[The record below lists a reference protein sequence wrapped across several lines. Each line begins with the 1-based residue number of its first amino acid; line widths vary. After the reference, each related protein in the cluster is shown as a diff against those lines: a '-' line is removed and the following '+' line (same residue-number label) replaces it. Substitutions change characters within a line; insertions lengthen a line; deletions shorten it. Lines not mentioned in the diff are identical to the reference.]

1 MSEETAPSKSTS
13 RPDEDTL
20 LDLNFVPQWAKKAP
34 AVNHYGYDERT
45 ERRPSRERRD
55 GPRTERHSSPR
66 GDRRSSPSRPPR
78 PPRDP
83 SGGAPSA
90 GGERSQAGSYGGGA
104 GRPPMREPQAARAPR
119 RDFVPRPERVEL
131 PVEIKFLPEQQW
143 LASMVRQIHHSKR
156 AYPLMDLASLF
167 LSDPKGHLV
176 KIEIMPGEKGFKLYQ
191 GKRSKMVSTSREAL
205 VLQLLDDHMSDFFV
219 KEEIDVDPPT
229 GVFPCIAKVGDLLV
243 GPPNHHSYAA
253 RLQEIYTTRFS
264 GMPFDRFKE
273 KIQTVHDDE
282 LVEKWK
288 QESSRKTVYRL
299 KDAPEGNVKDYTL
312 TQAED
317 YIRNHI
323 ADVEIEEVTRA
334 VLPSSLARKIKDYN
348 LLRMVREAW
357 ERESRF
363 PLSVSFALRAAFR
376 HLHLQTFKAGK
387 NINFI
392 TSVKPDP
399 VNPEKTIEP
408 IRLVLE
414 YLAEHPGSTREQLV
428 AGLRPGA
435 EKDSPEA
442 LEILNP
448 LRWLIEKGHII
459 EFFNGTLSVPSHRS
473 RR

>member
-1 MSEETAPSKSTS
+1 MSEETRSSS
-13 RPDEDTL
+13 RPDEDIL

-34 AVNHYGYDERT
+34 AANHYAFDDRT
-45 ERRPSRERRD
+45 ERRPSYDRRDGGARRERSDRRD
-55 GPRTERHSSPR
+55 GPARTSRPPRSSD
-66 GDRRSSPSRPPR
+66 DRRSSP
-78 PPRDP
+78 
-83 SGGAPSA
+83 GGAPMPPRAQSA
-90 GGERSQAGSYGGGA
+90 VRS
-104 GRPPMREPQAARAPR
+104 PQEPR
-119 RDFVPRPERVEL
+119 REFTPRPERIEL

-176 KIEIMPGEKGFKLYQ
+176 KIEIMPGAKEFKLYQ
-191 GKRSKMVSTSREAL
+191 GKRSKMVATSRDAL
-205 VLQLLDDHMSDFFV
+205 VHQLLDDHLEDFFT
-219 KEEIDVDPPT
+219 KEDITVDPPT
-229 GVFPCIAKVGDLLV
+229 GVFPMIGKIGDLLI

-253 RLQEIYTTRFS
+253 RLQEIYNARFS
-264 GMPFDRFKE
+264 GMSFDRFKE
-273 KIQTVHDDE
+273 KVQTVRDEE
-282 LVEKWK
+282 LVAKWK
-288 QESSRKTVYRL
+288 EESSKKTVYRL
-299 KDAPEGNVKDYTL
+299 KDAPEGNVKDFTL
-312 TQAED
+312 AQAEE
-317 YIRNHI
+317 YVRTNI
-323 ADVEIEEVTRA
+323 AEAEIEEVTRA

-348 LLRMVREAW
+348 LIRMVREAW

-376 HLHLQTFKAGK
+376 HLHLETFKAGK

-399 VNPEKTIEP
+399 VQPEKTAEH

-414 YLAEHPGSTREQLV
+414 YLAGHPGSTREQLV
-428 AGLRPGA
+428 EGLRPGV
-435 EKDSPEA
+435 EKDSDSVR
-442 LEILNP
+442 EILTP